1 MEFSGIGAGMA
12 ALAFWGFIASVAI
25 AGIWS
30 DIRKREAK
38 HETVRRMIES
48 GQSIDRE
55 LVDKLLS
62 LSGDGNK
69 RLDRDFNLTG
79 LWVLPAAVGLSV
91 FGLILGSKYPDAL
104 VPILGASAL
113 LGCIGLGAL
122 VAARIAKRWY
132 PEDSDAVRH

>member
-12 ALAFWGFIASVAI
+12 ALAFWGFIAAVAV

-48 GQSIDRE
+48 GQSIDQE

-62 LSGDGNK
+62 LSGDGHR
-69 RLDRDFNLTG
+69 RLDRDFKITG

-104 VPILGASAL
+104 VPLLGASAL
-113 LGCIGLGAL
+113 LACIGLGAL
-122 VAARIAKRWY
+122 VAARIARRWY
-132 PEDSDAVRH
+132 PENGDSILQ